1 MNVRTLLTQGYD
13 TLFFAEIDTPLLDA
27 VVLLAHALSTTKE
40 KLLASMPE
48 EADPDAA
55 QLFRGFIDQ
64 RCRGIPVSYIRK
76 IKEFYGLEFYVDER
90 VLVPRPDTEVLV
102 EKVLDVVRHDPR
114 LQRVHDVGTGSG
126 CVGIA
131 IKRTVPH
138 LTVSA
143 SDISAS
149 ALEVA
154 GRNAEQILGGALP
167 SFRSDMLDAV
177 PGTFDVIASNPPYLR
192 DQEVS
197 DMLRLGWP
205 EPALALRGGE
215 DGTDLAARLIRSA
228 PARLASGGWLILEA
242 SAPQFTRLYALMD
255 QAGFHSIDVEK
266 DLAGRDRV
274 IAGRLDRPADAVQV
288 HPLLGESL
296 KDGGALRG

>member
-1 MNVRTLLTQGYD
+1 MTVRPLLTQGYD

-40 KLLASMPE
+40 KLLASMPDE
-48 EADPDAA
+48 VDPEAE

-64 RCRGIPVSYIRK
+64 RCKGVPVSYIRK
-76 IKEFYGLEFYVDER
+76 CKEFYGLEFYVDER

-102 EKVLDVVRHDPR
+102 EKVLDVVRRDPR

-126 CVGIA
+126 CIGIA
-131 IKRTVPH
+131 IKRTIPR
-138 LTVSA
+138 LAVSA
-143 SDISAS
+143 SDISEP

-154 GRNAEQILGGALP
+154 GRNAQQLLGSALP
-167 SFRSDMLDAV
+167 SFRSDMLEAV

-197 DMLRLGWP
+197 DMLKLGWP

-228 PARLASGGWLILEA
+228 PARLAPGGWLIMEA
-242 SAPQFTRLYALMD
+242 SATQFSRLYALMD

-274 IAGRLDRPADAVQV
+274 IAGRLDRPAEADQT
-288 HPLLGESL
+288 HPLLAQGLGGGETL
-296 KDGGALRG
+296 HG